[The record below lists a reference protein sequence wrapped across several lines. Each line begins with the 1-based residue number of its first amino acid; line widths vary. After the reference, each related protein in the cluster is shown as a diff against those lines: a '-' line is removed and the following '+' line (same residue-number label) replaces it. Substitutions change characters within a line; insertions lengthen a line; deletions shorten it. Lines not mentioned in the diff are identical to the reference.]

1 MRFDEFWSDDTTTT
15 AATESA
21 DLPLIP
27 DGRHVGEIK
36 VARFKAVEWKKSPA
50 NPAGMC
56 LTLCVDVAGH
66 QAVWADCPVQ
76 FRGLIESVCRAASVH
91 PPAKGE
97 DFDESVLKGCMVAIE
112 TVQGIG
118 KSGRQYVRIDK
129 WHPGP
134 GALPK
139 AITAK
144 PAAKS
149 PKGEKPNAVNTE
161 AFDDIPF

>member
-1 MRFDEFWSDDTTTT
+1 MRFDEFWSDDAATT
-15 AATESA
+15 ATESA
-21 DLPLIP
+21 DLPLLP

-36 VARFKAVEWKKSPA
+36 VARFKAVEWKKTPT

-56 LTLCVDVAGH
+56 LTLCVEVAGH

-76 FRGLIESVCRAASVH
+76 FRGLIESVCRAASVQ

-97 DFDESVLKGCMVAIE
+97 DWDESVLKGHMVSIE

-134 GALPK
+134 GPLPK
-139 AITAK
+139 EVAAK

-149 PKGEKPNAVNTE
+149 PKGEKPNVATTE
-161 AFDDIPF
+161 AYDDIPF